1 MFQKNDRLVENF
13 SLEYETGNFHS
24 KIVKKNLNQFCFVRN
39 CATDLSSFRKTA
51 TLERGV
57 GFEEF
62 SLV

>member
-24 KIVKKNLNQFCFVRN
+24 KIFQEKFKSVSFWLD
-39 CATDLSSFRKTA
+39 CATDLGSFWKTA
-51 TLERGV
+51 TLRRGG

>member
-24 KIVKKNLNQFCFVRN
+24 KIVKKNLNQFCFGGTVLL
-39 CATDLSSFRKTA
+39 TSVVSGLA
-51 TLERGV
+51 TLGRGV